1 MSLDEAV
8 GHRGYGGKARDYREF
23 GGKRAFRDTHLLGEH
38 PASGFLNTKFFSVP
52 SFRLSSTSVTCPSCR
67 FKGERL
73 PLRLC
78 VGNGFGQ
85 RKATKAERI
94 FGVVEP
100 LMESAKGRILG
111 KVLRL
116 IAVGRVGGGA
126 R

>member
-1 MSLDEAV
+1 MPV
-8 GHRGYGGKARDYREF
+8 
-23 GGKRAFRDTHLLGEH
+23 
-38 PASGFLNTKFFSVP
+38 
-52 SFRLSSTSVTCPSCR
+52 
-67 FKGERL
+67 
-73 PLRLC
+73 RLC

-111 KVLRL
+111 EVLLL
-116 IAVGRVGGGA
+116 IAVGMEGGGA